1 MKQKKKLSIGI
12 ENFTKLQ
19 TEDFY
24 YVDKTMLIK
33 ELLDNWAEVNLFTRP
48 RRFGKTLNMSMLQYY
63 FEDKRDQFTGEKID
77 NSYLFEGLN
86 IKAEGEKYTKYM
98 GKYPVINL
106 SLKSAKQPTYKMAY
120 ESLIDEIMK
129 EYRRHNFILNSDK
142 LLQSEKKIFLDISN
156 GEAKEIEYAKS
167 LQFLSS
173 CLEKY
178 FGSKTIILIDEYDVP
193 LENAFFEGFYD
204 EMISF
209 IRSLFESALKTNPS
223 LEFSIITGCLRIS
236 RESIFTGLN
245 NLNIISILN
254 NRYAEYFGF
263 TAEEV
268 EELCDYYN
276 IQEKY
281 ETAKKWY
288 NGYTFGHKN
297 VYNPWSVV
305 KYIYDVLGDSHV
317 FPTSYWANTSSNSIV
332 KSLIER
338 ADDITKGEIEAL
350 IEGKTIE
357 KPVHEDITYDDV
369 YDNLDNLWNF
379 MFFTGYF
386 KKISERMDENTQ
398 EKFVELAIPNLEVKY
413 IFRTKILKWFNE
425 KIKSEDLSILY
436 TSIIN
441 GEVDVFQKEVNRLLK
456 KTISFND
463 AYENFYHGFMIGLLS
478 HMDGYIVKSN
488 RETGDGRCDIYI
500 KPLSIFDK
508 AVIIEM
514 KVCDKPKEL
523 FTKPQD
529 ALQQIEDKK
538 YAYELNESGYEDII
552 KYGMAFYRK
561 DCIIKIKE

>member
-1 MKQKKKLSIGI
+1 MDQKPLPIGI
-12 ENFTKLQ
+12 DNFEMLITRG
-19 TEDFY
+19 Y
-24 YVDKTMLIK
+24 YFVDKTLLIK
-33 ELLDNWAEVNLFTRP
+33 DLLDNKAAVNLFTRP

-193 LENAFFEGFYD
+193 LENAFFERFYD

-357 KPVHEDITYDDV
+357 KLVHEDITYDDV

-398 EKFVELAIPNLEVKY
+398 EKFVGLAIPNLEVKY

>member
-1 MKQKKKLSIGI
+1 MDQKPLPIGI
-12 ENFTKLQ
+12 DNFEMLITRG
-19 TEDFY
+19 Y
-24 YVDKTMLIK
+24 YFVDKTLLIK
-33 ELLDNWAEVNLFTRP
+33 DLLDNKAAVNLFTRP

-193 LENAFFEGFYD
+193 LENAFFERFYD

-463 AYENFYHGFMIGLLS
+463 AYENFYYGFMIGLLS

>member
-1 MKQKKKLSIGI
+1 MEQKPLPIGI
-12 ENFTKLQ
+12 DNFEMLITRG
-19 TEDFY
+19 Y
-24 YVDKTMLIK
+24 YFIDKTLLIK
-33 ELLDNWAEVNLFTRP
+33 DLLDNKAAVNLFTRP
-48 RRFGKTLNMSMLQYY
+48 RRFGKTLNISMLQYY
-63 FEDKRDQFTGEKID
+63 LEDRRDEFTGEKID

-86 IKAEGEKYTKYM
+86 IKAEGEKYTKDM

-106 SLKSAKQPTYKMAY
+106 SLKSAKQR
-120 ESLIDEIMK
+120 SLDLAFQCIRE
-129 EYRRHNFILNSDK
+129 E
-142 LLQSEKKIFLDISN
+142 ISN
-156 GEAKEIEYAKS
+156 EFKRHKYIIESDVLKAEKEHFMKIVNNDKDMS
-167 LQFLSS
+167 LYITALKFLSN
-173 CLEKY
+173 CLNKYHNEKV
-178 FGSKTIILIDEYDVP
+178 IILIDEYDVP
-193 LENAFFEGFYD
+193 LENAFFEGFYN

-223 LEFSIITGCLRIS
+223 LEFSVITGCLRIS
-236 RESIFTGLN
+236 KESIFTGLN
-245 NLNIISILN
+245 NLKIISILDD
-254 NRYAEYFGF
+254 RYAEHFGF
-263 TAEEV
+263 TDEEV
-268 EELCDYYN
+268 VKICDDYN
-276 IQEKY
+276 MQHKY
-281 ETAKKWY
+281 ETIKQWF
-288 NGYTFGHKN
+288 NGYIFGETN
-297 VYNPWSVV
+297 VYNPWSVMQYV
-305 KYIYDVLGDSHV
+305 DDLKANINKL
-317 FPTSYWANTSSNSIV
+317 PKSYWANTSSNSIV

-338 ADDITKGEIEAL
+338 ADDITKGEIEDL

-357 KPVHEDITYDDV
+357 KPVHEDITYEDV

-398 EKFVELAIPNLEVKY
+398 ENFVELAIPNLEVKY

-425 KIKSEDLSILY
+425 KIKNEDLSILY

-488 RETGDGRCDIYI
+488 RESGDGRCDIYI